1 MNFAGATYPSNG
13 PLSERSWPEAPTE
26 PLGRLLEAF
35 LNYLSI
41 ECGLSPNTL
50 SAYRRDLSE
59 FARWLEQRDVQRP
72 QQIEPATVQQHLVAL
87 HERGLAVASIARH
100 LVAIRM
106 FLRYLF
112 AQGAMARDVAGLFDS
127 PRQWQRLP
135 RVLSQ
140 QDVGQLLAAPCPDD
154 PLYLRDRAI
163 LEMLYG
169 TGLRAAELVGLCCQ
183 DVNLQV
189 GYVRCLG
196 KGMRERIVPIGRYA
210 VQTVEVYLSQLR
222 PRLARTPAVATLFLS
237 RSGRPLD
244 RHNLWRRVVKHAA
257 QAGISHRVTPH
268 LLRHCFASHLL
279 AGGADLR
286 VVQELLGHVSVVTTQ
301 IYTHVDRDRLK
312 AIHARFHPRQ

>member
-1 MNFAGATYPSNG
+1 MNFAGTAYPSNE
-13 PLSERSWPEAPTE
+13 PVSQRSWPETASK
-26 PLGRLLEAF
+26 PLDRLLDAF
-35 LNYLSI
+35 LNYLTI
-41 ECGLSPNTL
+41 ECGLSSNTL
-50 SAYRRDLSE
+50 SAYRRDLRE
-59 FARWLEQRDVQRP
+59 FVDGLMVEGLGGPQQVDPGVVQR
-72 QQIEPATVQQHLVAL
+72 HLVAL

-112 AQGAMARDVAGLFDS
+112 AQGAMSRDVAGLFDS

-135 RVLSQ
+135 KVLSR
-140 QDVGQLLAAPCPDD
+140 QDVEQLLAAPQRDD

-169 TGLRAAELVGLCCQ
+169 TGLRAAELVGLRCE

-196 KGMRERIVPIGRYA
+196 KGMRERIVPIGRHALQA
-210 VQTVEVYLSQLR
+210 VKDYLMQLR
-222 PRLARTPAVATLFLS
+222 PRLVKTPAVTTLFLS
-237 RSGRPLD
+237 RAGRPLD
-244 RHNLWRRVVKHAA
+244 RHNLWRRVVKHAT
-257 QAGISHRVTPH
+257 QAGISRRVTPH
-268 LLRHCFASHLL
+268 LLRHCFASHML

>member
-1 MNFAGATYPSNG
+1 MNFAGAAYPSNE
-13 PLSERSWPEAPTE
+13 PLSQPSWPEAHSK
-26 PLGRLLEAF
+26 PLDRLLDAF

-41 ECGLSPNTL
+41 ECGLSSNTL

-59 FARWLEQRDVQRP
+59 FAGWLEVQGLARP
-72 QQIEPATVQQHLVAL
+72 QQIEPNVVQRHLVAL
-87 HERGLAVASIARH
+87 HERGLAVSSIARH

-135 RVLSQ
+135 KVLSRR
-140 QDVGQLLAAPCPDD
+140 DVEQLLAAPRPDD

-169 TGLRAAELVGLCCQ
+169 TGLRAAELVGLHCE

-210 VQTVEVYLSQLR
+210 LQAVQDYLSQLR
-222 PRLARTPAVATLFLS
+222 PRLVKTPAVTTLFLS
-237 RSGRPLD
+237 RAGRSLD
-244 RHNLWRRVVKHAA
+244 RHNLWRRVVKHAT
-257 QAGISHRVTPH
+257 QAGISRRVTPH